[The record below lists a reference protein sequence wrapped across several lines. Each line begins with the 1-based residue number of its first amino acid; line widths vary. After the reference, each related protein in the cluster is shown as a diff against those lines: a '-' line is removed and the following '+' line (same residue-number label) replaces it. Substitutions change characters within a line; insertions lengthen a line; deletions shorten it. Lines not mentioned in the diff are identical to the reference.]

1 MARLI
6 DLGGLP
12 GAYAT
17 RLFAEEGHE
26 VIRIEGPEGDGLRR
40 LPPFLGDKQ
49 DLEHSAYHQ
58 FLNAGKKSLALNL
71 DSHAA
76 QKIFLELASQSDALV
91 SDDSLP
97 LEDRFLFKANPK
109 LVVTKI
115 HDQEPEIC
123 AVARSGLMSLTGH
136 PGQAPAILGAHV
148 PALAVG
154 IYVAVATA
162 AALLTSK
169 KTGKGSIATVSVREA
184 LESFVEQAMVE
195 YSFSGTVTERRGSK
209 GAITAVSG
217 ALPCKNGHWVIS
229 QIHRPGRWTK
239 FMDWVQDP
247 ELISDPS
254 LAEEEN
260 QHKRRDFIM
269 DRLDKWAKRFTK
281 TELVEEAQRR
291 HFPASPVSTP
301 LDLVDDPQLNARGF
315 LKEINHPEFGRIRF
329 PKGAIA
335 TVLGNQLSP
344 APRLGE
350 HNTEIL
356 TQLGYSAEDRKTLLA
371 AGAV

>member
-26 VIRIEGPEGDGLRR
+26 VIRIESPEGDGLRR

-71 DSHAA
+71 DSPAA
-76 QKIFLELASQSDALV
+76 QKIFIELLSQSDALV
-91 SDDSLP
+91 SGDCLP
-97 LEDRFLFKANPK
+97 LEDRSLFAVNPK

-115 HDQEPEIC
+115 HDQEPELC

-148 PALAVG
+148 PSLAVG

-169 KTGKGSIATVSVREA
+169 KTGKGSNRHSVRA
-184 LESFVEQAMVE
+184 
-195 YSFSGTVTERRGSK
+195 
-209 GAITAVSG
+209 
-217 ALPCKNGHWVIS
+217 
-229 QIHRPGRWTK
+229 
-239 FMDWVQDP
+239 
-247 ELISDPS
+247 
-254 LAEEEN
+254 
-260 QHKRRDFIM
+260 
-269 DRLDKWAKRFTK
+269 
-281 TELVEEAQRR
+281 
-291 HFPASPVSTP
+291 
-301 LDLVDDPQLNARGF
+301 
-315 LKEINHPEFGRIRF
+315 
-329 PKGAIA
+329 
-335 TVLGNQLSP
+335 
-344 APRLGE
+344 
-350 HNTEIL
+350 
-356 TQLGYSAEDRKTLLA
+356 
-371 AGAV
+371 